1 MKTYGNFFEDI
12 EQRRAALA
20 QRKKDQMARLKQKT
34 AQDASDA
41 GSISFV

>member
-20 QRKKDQMARLKQKT
+20 QRKKDQMARLKQQT
-34 AQDASDA
+34 AQGAADTAL
-41 GSISFV
+41 IN